1 MKLYDVIKPKKN
13 IYIFNKLSI
22 YIMTAIRVDCVIQS
36 YNQVSFSSLEDS
48 ESIKWYPV
56 VGCCNQMELKHIL
69 KQLKL
74 DRV

>member
-1 MKLYDVIKPKKN
+1 
-13 IYIFNKLSI
+13 
-22 YIMTAIRVDCVIQS
+22 MTAIRVDCVIQS